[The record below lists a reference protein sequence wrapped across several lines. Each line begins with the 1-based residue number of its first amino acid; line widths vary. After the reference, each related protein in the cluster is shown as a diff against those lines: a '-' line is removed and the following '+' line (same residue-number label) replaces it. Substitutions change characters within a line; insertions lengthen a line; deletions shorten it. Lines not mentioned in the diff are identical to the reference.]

1 MVYLVGRVGRD
12 PEKRGTDESKSC
24 LVFSLATNTYY
35 SKSSNSTG
43 KSYKYYT

>member
-43 KSYKYYT
+43 KS